1 MKTKYKNLI
10 ITLVLLVCF
19 FPFSVVFG
27 TLGDGFNENLIT
39 EKPLEGNQVNIENT
53 ANGIVGNIVYVVQ
66 VLAVA
71 GVVIMGVRY
80 MFSSAEKRADIKKDS
95 INIIIGLV
103 IVFATSFVIKLIVD
117 SAEQML

>member
-19 FPFSVVFG
+19 FPFNVVFG
-27 TLGDGFNENLIT
+27 ALGDGFNENLIT
-39 EKPLEGNQVNIENT
+39 EKPLEGNQMNIENT

>member
-1 MKTKYKNLI
+1 MKTRYKIFLV
-10 ITLVLLVCF
+10 VLLFCF
-19 FPFSVVFG
+19 YFFRSELVIG

-39 EKPLEGNQVNIENT
+39 ESTLGGNQAKIETT
-53 ANGIVGNIVYVVQ
+53 ANGIVGTIIYVVQ

-80 MFSSAEKRADIKKDS
+80 MFSSPEKRADIKKDS
-95 INIIIGLV
+95 INVIIGLV
-103 IVFATSFVIKLIVD
+103 IVFATSFVISLIVN